1 MSALLRLIDKP
12 IVTEKAETLRDT
24 ENVYTFAV
32 AISANKRQIAAAVQA
47 VFGVDVDEVCT
58 AVVRGKNKRVGTIA
72 GRKAN
77 WKKAYVK
84 VSGDQVI
91 EALETAQDFSEEALE
106 EAES

>member
-1 MSALLRLIDKP
+1 MSTLLRLIQKP

-32 AISANKRQIAAAVQA
+32 AISANKRQIAAAVTQA
-47 VFGVDVDEVCT
+47 FGVEVDDVRT
-58 AVVRGKNKRVGTIA
+58 SVVRGKTKRVGMIT
-72 GRKAN
+72 GRKPN

-106 EAES
+106 EAGS

>member
-1 MSALLRLIDKP
+1 MSTLLRLIQKP

-32 AISANKRQIAAAVQA
+32 AISANKRQIAAAVTQA
-47 VFGVDVDEVCT
+47 FGVEVDDVRT
-58 AVVRGKNKRVGTIA
+58 SVVRGKTKRVGMIT
-72 GRKAN
+72 GRKPN

-91 EALETAQDFSEEALE
+91 EALENAQDFSEEALE

>member
-1 MSALLRLIDKP
+1 MI
-12 IVTEKAETLRDT
+12 T
-24 ENVYTFAV
+24 
-32 AISANKRQIAAAVQA
+32 
-47 VFGVDVDEVCT
+47 
-58 AVVRGKNKRVGTIA
+58 

-84 VSGDQVI
+84 VAGDQVI

>member
-12 IVTEKAETLRDT
+12 IVTEKAETLRDS

-47 VFGVDVDEVCT
+47 AFGVDVDEVRT

-84 VSGDQVI
+84 VAGDQVI

>member
-1 MSALLRLIDKP
+1 MSTLLRLIRKP
-12 IVTEKAETLRDT
+12 IVTEKAETLRDA

-32 AISANKRQIAAAVQA
+32 ALSANKRQIAAAVSQA
-47 VFGVDVDEVCT
+47 FGVDVDEVRT
-58 AVVRGKNKRVGTIA
+58 AVMRGKTKRVGMIS
-72 GRKAN
+72 GRKSN

-91 EALETAQDFSEEALE
+91 EALETLTDFSEEALE

>member
-1 MSALLRLIDKP
+1 MSNLLRLIRKP
-12 IVTEKAETLRDT
+12 VVTEKAEALRGA

-32 AISANKRQIAAAVQA
+32 ALSANKRQIAAAVKQA
-47 VFGVDVDEVCT
+47 FNVEVDEVRT
-58 AVVRGKNKRVGTIA
+58 AVMRGKKKRVGAIA
-72 GRKAN
+72 GRKPN

-91 EALETAQDFSEEALE
+91 EALESPTDFSEEALE

>member
-1 MSALLRLIDKP
+1 MSTLLRLIRKP
-12 IVTEKAETLRDT
+12 ISTEKSETLRDT

-32 AISANKRQIAAAVQA
+32 ALTANKRQIAAAVKQA
-47 VFGVDVDEVCT
+47 FDVDVDEVRT
-58 AVVRGKNKRVGTIA
+58 MVMRGKTKRTGLIS
-72 GRKAN
+72 GRKPN

-91 EALETAQDFSEEALE
+91 EALETPEDFSEEALE

>member
-1 MSALLRLIDKP
+1 MSTLLRLIRKP
-12 IVTEKAETLRDT
+12 IVTEKAEALRDS

-32 AISANKRQIAAAVQA
+32 ALSANKRQIAAAVSQA
-47 VFGVDVDEVCT
+47 FGVEIAEVRT
-58 AVVRGKNKRVGTIA
+58 AVVRGKNKRVGTTL
-72 GRKAN
+72 GRKPN

-91 EALETAQDFSEEALE
+91 EALESPTDFSEEALE

>member
-1 MSALLRLIDKP
+1 MSSLLRLIRKP
-12 IVTEKAETLRDT
+12 VVTEKAETLRDT

-32 AISANKRQIAAAVQA
+32 AIGANKRQIAAAVQEA
-47 VFGVDVDEVCT
+47 FNVEVDEVRT
-58 AVVRGKNKRVGTIA
+58 AVMRGKKKRVGTIA
-72 GRKAN
+72 GRKSN

-91 EALETAQDFSEEALE
+91 EALESPTDFSEEALE

>member
-1 MSALLRLIDKP
+1 MSTLLRLINKP

-32 AISANKRQIAAAVQA
+32 AISANKRQIAAAVTQA
-47 VFGVDVDEVCT
+47 FGVDVDEVRT
-58 AVVRGKNKRVGTIA
+58 AVVRGKTKRVGMIT

-84 VSGDQVI
+84 VAGDQVI